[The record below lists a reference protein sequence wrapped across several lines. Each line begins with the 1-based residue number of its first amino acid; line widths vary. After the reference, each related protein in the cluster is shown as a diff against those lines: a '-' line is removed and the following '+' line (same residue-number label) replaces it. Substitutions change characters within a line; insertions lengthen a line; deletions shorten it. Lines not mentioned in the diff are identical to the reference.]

1 MLKISPEKGFKTEL
15 QAPTAV
21 LVTRRVTFAAAHVLR
36 RPEWDDRRNKEV
48 FGQCAGDHGH
58 NYVLEVS
65 VSGVPDP
72 ATGMVVNLKDL
83 DRAVKQAVR
92 LHNLLA
98 ALRDGVLLTDRKGR
112 VSFLNPAARS
122 LLGPEDANAARQ
134 PLAKVLRLVEEES
147 RWPVRD
153 LVARIL
159 NAAAEPPS
167 TSISSMC
174 NTAVLS
180 LSFFFSSSGRAYT

>member
-1 MLKISPEKGFKTEL
+1 MLKISAEKGFKTEL

-65 VSGVPDP
+65 VSGEPDP

-83 DRAVKQAVR
+83 DRAVKQAVVR
-92 LHNLLA
+92 HVDHRHLNRDVPFLEGVVPTAENL
-98 ALRDGVLLTDRKGR
+98 ALVFWRQLDGQMGSGQLQR
-112 VSFLNPAARS
+112 
-122 LLGPEDANAARQ
+122 
-134 PLAKVLRLVEEES
+134 LRLVESENNSVEVT
-147 RWPVRD
+147 R
-153 LVARIL
+153 
-159 NAAAEPPS
+159 
-167 TSISSMC
+167 
-174 NTAVLS
+174 
-180 LSFFFSSSGRAYT
+180 

>member
-48 FGQCAGDHGH
+48 FGQCAGEHGH

-65 VSGVPDP
+65 VSGEPDQ

-83 DRAVKQAVR
+83 DRAVKQAVVR
-92 LHNLLA
+92 HVDHRHLNRDVPFLEGVVPTAENL
-98 ALRDGVLLTDRKGR
+98 ALVFWRQLDGQMGSGQLQR
-112 VSFLNPAARS
+112 
-122 LLGPEDANAARQ
+122 
-134 PLAKVLRLVEEES
+134 LRLVESENNSVEVT
-147 RWPVRD
+147 R
-153 LVARIL
+153 
-159 NAAAEPPS
+159 
-167 TSISSMC
+167 
-174 NTAVLS
+174 
-180 LSFFFSSSGRAYT
+180 